1 MIRLEFHT
9 HTSFSPDSLAAPE
22 KLVLACRRKGIDRVV
37 VTDHNTIRG
46 ALAARALAPDLVI
59 IGEEIMTTRGELLAA
74 FVREE
79 VPRGL
84 EPAEAIARLR
94 DQGAFISVSHPF
106 DSMRIGSWRG
116 PDLAA
121 IAGLVDA
128 VEAFNSRCL
137 NPIHN
142 RHAAEFADAHGLL
155 KTVGSDAHGL
165 FELGRSTIL
174 LEPFKDAEGLR
185 ERLKAAKYETRASPP
200 WVMGISRY
208 AKIVKRLKRGTLKK
222 TD

>member
-1 MIRLEFHT
+1 MIRIEFHT
-9 HTSFSPDSLAAPE
+9 HTSFSPDSLTTTE
-22 KLVLACRRKGIDRVV
+22 KLVSACRRKGIDRLV

-46 ALAARALAPDLVI
+46 ALAAQALAPDLVI
-59 IGEEIMTTRGELLAA
+59 VGEEIMTTRGELLAA

-84 EPAEAIARLR
+84 EPAEAIAHLR

-106 DSMRIGSWRG
+106 DSMRNGSWSG

-137 NPIHN
+137 NPLHN
-142 RHAAEFADAHGLL
+142 RWAAKFADTHGLL

-174 LEPFKDAEGLR
+174 LDAFEDADGLR
-185 ERLKAAKYETRASPP
+185 ENLKAATFETRVSPP
-200 WVMGISRY
+200 WVMGISRF
-208 AKIVKRLKRGTLKK
+208 AKIAKRWGRIMKN
-222 TD
+222 